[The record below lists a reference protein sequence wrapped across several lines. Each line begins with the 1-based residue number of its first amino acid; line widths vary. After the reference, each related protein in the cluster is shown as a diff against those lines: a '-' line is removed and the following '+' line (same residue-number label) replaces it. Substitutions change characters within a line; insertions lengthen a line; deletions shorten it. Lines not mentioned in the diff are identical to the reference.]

1 MGLETVCET
10 AMQSP
15 GVLGVMCVDIQGLC
29 LASQGDVPQASGAI
43 AELAAQASALC
54 EDGAVICITGAMR
67 KVMVSRS
74 EGVTTAIFMEP
85 GTAA

>member
-1 MGLETVCET
+1 MEGVCET

-15 GVLGVMCVDIQGLC
+15 GVLGVMCVDSHGLC

-43 AELAAQASALC
+43 AEIAAQASSLV
-54 EDGAVICITGAMR
+54 EDGALICITSPTR

-74 EGVTTAIFMEP
+74 EGVTTAIFMDP
-85 GTAA
+85 APNL